1 MFNLP
6 MEEKSVIS
14 IESQKEIPKT
24 IKKKIDFSHL
34 GEEEE
39 DGMRPLAESRK
50 LLMND
55 ETHRNM
61 NQK

>member
-1 MFNLP
+1 

-14 IESQKEIPKT
+14 IESHKEIPKT
-24 IKKKIDFSHL
+24 IKKKIDFSHF
-34 GEEEE
+34 GDEEE

-55 ETHRNM
+55 
-61 NQK
+61 